1 MHEIIPKNFVM
12 RIILILLLVPFISNA
27 QINRSASELAQENI
41 REYLST
47 KMFKSR
53 AYKPVSYGELK
64 PNKKLNAEIAW
75 TVEHKFEIADTQPAD
90 KNSTGVIHPY
100 TFTFYLDKKLKVLL
114 AESRQQDQ

>member
-1 MHEIIPKNFVM
+1 M

-41 REYLST
+41 RDYLST

-75 TVEHKFEIADTQPAD
+75 TVEHKFEIADTQPAAD
-90 KNSTGVIHPY
+90 RNSIAVIHPY